1 MNQKILEAKNISKS
15 FGKVQ
20 ALNDVNFYL
29 HKGKI
34 HGLLGENGAGKSS
47 LMNILSGIYQPEKGS
62 IIFEGEKQ
70 NKLNPELAARL
81 GIGMVHQEFRLIENF
96 SIKDNLTLS
105 KANIFVNDFDD
116 AFNKYSDIFSLSV
129 DHNSLISQLS
139 VGEKQK
145 VEIMKLIFNNN
156 NIMLLDEP
164 TAVLTPQETN
174 QLKNSLETLTE
185 EDEKTIVFITHKLK
199 EIKEFT
205 ETIFVMKNG
214 QMVAE
219 DLKTESVN
227 DKELIALMMGEIATT
242 DVDKNNKKGE
252 IKLEVE
258 NISLGNDIGG
268 FNNLND
274 INLNIRSGEIL
285 GVAGVSG
292 NGQVELANII
302 SGIQSNFDGKVTIKG
317 ENVTERGVKARKKL
331 NLSYIPENRLGVGLA
346 PGVSI
351 LDNSVVREYFNASYG
366 PHLSSNKMINYLNLL
381 IKEFSIKTGDP
392 KAEISTLSGGN
403 MQKLLM
409 ARELISNPEVIIA
422 AQPTRGLDVSAVEA
436 LHELIVNQR
445 DNGSAIMLISEDLD
459 ELFKLSDRLI
469 VLYEGKIIKEFNI
482 NEANT
487 NNVGLAMA
495 GVIE

>member
-145 VEIMKLIFNNN
+145 VEIMKLIFKNN

-317 ENVTERGVKARKKL
+317 EDVTERGVKARKKL